1 MNILI
6 HYYRLGH
13 YIGGAEV
20 VALNQCSEILRQGHN
35 VTILT
40 ADTGHHS
47 KIFMDFVNAQRAYKP
62 DPSRELHNFY
72 HRIGAQS
79 RRAKMLERATEQQVP
94 NIAEY
99 RQIYQQYNQPI
110 IQYIKPN
117 PSVKNI

>member
-47 KIFMDFVNAQRAYKP
+47 KIFDEFLENNPKIKLVELLLEQIHKTGDSQSGISGIEKDFPSCSNLKKPAFGIPARVQRA
-62 DPSRELHNFY
+62 DVSF
-72 HRIGAQS
+72 
-79 RRAKMLERATEQQVP
+79 
-94 NIAEY
+94 
-99 RQIYQQYNQPI
+99 
-110 IQYIKPN
+110 
-117 PSVKNI
+117 

>member
-40 ADTGHHS
+40 ADTATPTQQDIYGFCECATRVQTRPIQGITQFLS
-47 KIFMDFVNAQRAYKP
+47 QNRRTKSSCKNAGTRNRTA
-62 DPSRELHNFY
+62 
-72 HRIGAQS
+72 GAQH
-79 RRAKMLERATEQQVP
+79 RR
-94 NIAEY
+94 
-99 RQIYQQYNQPI
+99 
-110 IQYIKPN
+110 IQTDISAIQSTKE
-117 PSVKNI
+117 I

>member
-40 ADTGHHS
+40 ADTATPTQQD
-47 KIFMDFVNAQRAYKP
+47 IYRFC
-62 DPSRELHNFY
+62 EC
-72 HRIGAQS
+72 
-79 RRAKMLERATEQQVP
+79 ATEQQVP

-110 IQYIKPN
+110 IQSTKEM
-117 PSVKNI
+117 